1 MKTPLE
7 RLVCPKCGAAVGADD
22 LTCPSCDAPLE
33 TVLIKRATRGRRYV
47 YGKRKAGLSP
57 EVIWLLIVILI
68 GLLII
73 VITQLLAFM
82 RNRELVALPS
92 ARPAVALLMP
102 SAAGATCAGDVHDEQ
117 SQDRQAARSPCRAGI
132 TPLRGLRHEVRL
144 RHLCHAHHPT
154 GGGGPGPRGHRV

>member
-57 EVIWLLIVILI
+57 EVIWLLVVILI

-73 VITQLLAFM
+73 VITQLFAFM
-82 RNRELVALPS
+82 RSRKLVELPGT
-92 ARPAVALLMP
+92 RPAVARLMP
-102 SAAGATCAGDVHDEQ
+102 SAAGATCVGNSQDEQ
-117 SQDRQAARSPCRAGI
+117 SRNMHAARSRLTAGI
-132 TPLRGLRHEVRL
+132 TPLRGTRHEVRL
-144 RHLCHAHHPT
+144 RHLCHAHRPT
-154 GGGGPGPRGHRV
+154 GRGDPGPRGHRV